1 MKADTPPDVHELKA
15 RAERRLRD
23 LKERANA
30 SAGAHRQHTRDTPA
44 LEDEDRFRLMFERSA
59 DALLLIDA
67 ATNQFIDCNQAAA
80 DMLGCSN
87 RDELLAQH
95 PSTLS
100 PPSQPDG
107 RASGEKAD
115 AMIATALR
123 EGSHR
128 FEWIHRSDHRDDFPV
143 DVLLTVIEANA
154 QPLIL
159 TTWRDISERERK
171 EAASRMILRA
181 VEQSPASIIITDRQA
196 NVLYVN
202 PRFTDITGYTAAE
215 MIGRNPS
222 LLKSGHTTP
231 ETYRQLWDTLVSGG
245 VWEGNF
251 RNRKKNG
258 ELYWEHATVSAV
270 VDPTGTI
277 GSYVQ
282 VSEDISGHL
291 LAEEALRSSRAYLAD
306 LGAALD
312 ATISVATTDSSG
324 RITSVNAM
332 FCKLSGYSADELL
345 GHDNRILNSGHHP
358 PEFFKEMWDTI
369 QAGSIWHGEI
379 RNKAKDGHLYWVSA
393 IIVPQPGEAGVPQG
407 YLVLRNDITERRQAE
422 QTQKALLE
430 IAAAAQSGVT
440 LPDLFRRI
448 HAVVGTL
455 LPARNFFV
463 ALCSVGTDAL
473 TYPYFVDERDSA
485 PEPVRLDDDTLAGRV
500 IRSGI
505 SLLLNEQSRQHEAM
519 RALPVVGTPSQDWLG
534 VPLKS
539 QAGVIG
545 ALVVQSYTGE
555 VLYTHEHQ
563 SLLELVSSQIA
574 ATIERA
580 QALDALRKS
589 EARLSG
595 IIGSATDA
603 IISVDA
609 GHRIVLFNPAAET
622 MFGYRADEM
631 IGQSLD
637 RLIPEDFRRRHRH
650 HVEAFGATAIPA
662 RPMGAQRKL
671 AGLRADGTE
680 FPIEASQVTQTL
692 AGEQKIFTVILRD
705 ITLRQHTENKL
716 RLAAS
721 VFTNAREGILI
732 TDAMGI
738 IVEVNDTFT
747 AITGFSRDEALGRSH
762 GLLNVASQA
771 AGTTDAR
778 WHELT
783 REGHWHGE
791 IWNRRKNGEI
801 YAELNT
807 TSAVRDAVGNTE
819 HYVSLFSDITP
830 MKEYERQLEHIV
842 HHDRLTSLPN
852 RVLLADRLQQ
862 AMLQSQ
868 RHNLSLAVVYLD
880 LDGFKAINDE
890 HGHEIGDALLIAAAQ
905 RMQAALR
912 DGDTLAR
919 MGGDEFVV
927 VLVDLQQPQEC
938 EPALAR
944 LLQAAADPVKVGDL
958 ELHVSASIGV
968 TIYPQD
974 GADADQLLRHADQAM
989 YLAKQA
995 GKNCY
1000 RLFDV
1005 AQDTALKTQREIQAE
1020 IRHAIDHSE
1029 LVLHY
1034 QPKVNM
1040 KTGEVIGAEALIRWQ
1055 HPRRGLLLPAAFLPY
1070 IDEHPISVA
1079 LGEWVID
1086 AALVQMSLWLE
1097 EGLDMQV
1104 SVNIGALQLQQAD
1117 FVTKLTAALAVHPA
1131 VQPRHL
1137 ELEIL
1142 ETCALDDIA
1151 QVSEVIAACRAIHVR
1166 FALDDFGTGY
1176 SSLTYLRRLPAELL
1190 KIDHS
1195 FVRHM
1200 LDDPDDLAI
1209 VEGVVGLANAFNR
1222 EVLAEGVETEAHG
1235 TRLLQLGC
1243 ELAQGYFIAEPMPAA
1258 ELPAWVSMW
1267 KPPAA
1272 WTSASKSR

>member
-1 MKADTPPDVHELKA
+1 MKADVPPDTDGLKLRAQQRLSDMKQRAAPSADA
-15 RAERRLRD
+15 RPE
-23 LKERANA
+23 
-30 SAGAHRQHTRDTPA
+30 H
-44 LEDEDRFRLMFERSA
+44 EDRFRLMFERSA

-80 DMLGCSN
+80 DMLGCS
-87 RDELLAQH
+87 DCSELLALH

-100 PPSQPDG
+100 PPFQPDG

-115 AMIATALR
+115 AMIATALLD
-123 EGSHR
+123 GSHR
-128 FEWIHRSDHRDDFPV
+128 FEWIHRSGHRDDFPV
-143 DVLLTVIEANA
+143 DVLLTVIEASD

-159 TTWRDISERERK
+159 TTWRDISERQRN
-171 EAASRMILRA
+171 EAASRTILRA
-181 VEQSPASIIITDRQA
+181 VEQSPASILITDSQA

-202 PRFTDITGYTAAE
+202 PRFTDITGYAASE
-215 MIGRNPS
+215 IIGRNPRI
-222 LLKSGHTTP
+222 LKSGQTTA
-231 ETYRQLWDTLVSGG
+231 ETYRQLWDTLLSGG

-251 RNRKKNG
+251 INQRKNG
-258 ELYWEHATVSAV
+258 EVYWEHATISAV
-270 VDPTGTI
+270 IDPSGAI
-277 GSYVQ
+277 SSYVE
-282 VSEDISGHL
+282 VSEDITGRL

-312 ATISVATTDSSG
+312 GTISVATTDADG

-345 GHDNRILNSGHHP
+345 GCDNRILSSGYHP
-358 PEFFKEMWDTI
+358 AKFFKDLWDTI
-369 QAGSIWHGEI
+369 QAGRIWHGEI

-393 IIVPQPGEAGVPQG
+393 IIVPQPDQASVPQG

-430 IAAAAQSGVT
+430 IAAAAQSVVT

-448 HAVVGTL
+448 HVVIESL
-455 LPARNFFV
+455 LPAKNFFV
-463 ALCSVGTDAL
+463 ALRSIDTDTV
-473 TYPYFVDERDSA
+473 TYAYFVDERDPI
-485 PEPVRLDDDTLAGRV
+485 PEPSRLDDETLTGRV
-500 IRSGI
+500 ILSGT
-505 SLLLNEQSRQHEAM
+505 SLLLNEQSRQQEAM
-519 RALPVVGTPSQDWLG
+519 RTLPVVGTPSQDWLG

-539 QAGVIG
+539 QASVIG
-545 ALVVQSYTGE
+545 ALVVQSYTGD

-574 ATIERA
+574 ATIERF
-580 QALDALRKS
+580 QAIDALRKS

-595 IIGSATDA
+595 IIESATDA
-603 IISVDA
+603 IISLDA
-609 GHRIVLFNPAAET
+609 GHRIVLFNPAAEV
-622 MFGYRADEM
+622 MFGFRAAEM
-631 IGQSLD
+631 LGQSLD
-637 RLIPEDFRRRHRH
+637 RLIPQGLRERHRRH
-650 HVEAFGATAIPA
+650 VEEFGHSNVPA
-662 RPMGAQRKL
+662 HPMGAQRNL
-671 AGLRADGTE
+671 AGVRSDGSE

-692 AGEQKIFTVILRD
+692 AGDQKIFTVILRD
-705 ITLRQHTENKL
+705 ITARQLTENKL

-732 TDAMGI
+732 TDAKGR

-747 AITGFSRDEALGRSH
+747 AITGYSREEALDRSH
-762 GLLNVASQA
+762 GLLGVGLQA
-771 AGTTDAR
+771 AESSDVR
-778 WHELT
+778 WLELA
-783 REGHWHGE
+783 REGQWHGE
-791 IWNRRKNGEI
+791 IWSRRKNGEI

-807 TSAVRDAVGNTE
+807 TSAVRDAAGNTE

-842 HHDRLTSLPN
+842 HYDHLTGLPN
-852 RVLLADRLQQ
+852 RVLLADRLTQ

-868 RHNLSLAVVYLD
+868 RHNMSLAVVYLD

-890 HGHEIGDALLIAAAQ
+890 HGHEIGDGLLIAAAR

-919 MGGDEFVV
+919 LGGDEFVV
-927 VLVDLQQPQEC
+927 VVVELVQPQEC
-938 EPALAR
+938 EPVLAR
-944 LLQAAADPVKVGDL
+944 LLQAVADPVRVGDL
-958 ELHVSASIGV
+958 ELRVSASIGV

-1005 AQDTALKTQREIQAE
+1005 AQDLALKTQREIQEE
-1020 IRHAIDHSE
+1020 IRHAIDRSE
-1029 LVLHY
+1029 LVLYY

-1040 KTGEVIGAEALIRWQ
+1040 KTGAVIGAEALIRWQ
-1055 HPRRGLLLPAAFLPY
+1055 HPQRGLLLPAAFLPQ
-1070 IDEHPISVA
+1070 IDEHPISIA

-1086 AALVQMSLWLE
+1086 AALAQMRQWLE
-1097 EGLDMQV
+1097 TGLDVQV
-1104 SVNIGALQLQQAD
+1104 SVNIGALQLQQSD
-1117 FVTKLTAALAVHPA
+1117 FVAKLTTAIAAHAA
-1131 VQPRHL
+1131 VQSHRL

-1142 ETCALDDIA
+1142 ETCAMEDIA
-1151 QVSEVIAACRAIHVR
+1151 KVSDVIAACRAINVR

-1190 KIDHS
+1190 KIDRS
-1195 FVRHM
+1195 FVSHM
-1200 LDDPDDLAI
+1200 LDDPGDLAI
-1209 VEGVVGLANAFNR
+1209 VEGVVGLATAFNR

-1243 ELAQGYFIAEPMPAA
+1243 ELAQGYFIARPMPAR
-1258 ELPAWVSMW
+1258 ELPNWVATW
-1267 KPPAA
+1267 KPAAA
-1272 WTSASKSR
+1272 WTSTEKIR